1 MPFFGGSVD
10 NFGGRY
16 GNKVKI
22 YSLLVVNIV
31 HSMYVSL
38 DNAHL
43 EIQILH
49 CLYAIDVSNLI
60 PMQMKQV
67 GKIPETS
74 DGKWTKV
81 FPKGPP

>member
-1 MPFFGGSVD
+1 MQ
-10 NFGGRY
+10 
-16 GNKVKI
+16 
-22 YSLLVVNIV
+22 VNIR
-31 HSMYVSL
+31 L

-43 EIQILH
+43 EIQILN
-49 CLYAIDVSNLI
+49 CLYTIDVSNLI